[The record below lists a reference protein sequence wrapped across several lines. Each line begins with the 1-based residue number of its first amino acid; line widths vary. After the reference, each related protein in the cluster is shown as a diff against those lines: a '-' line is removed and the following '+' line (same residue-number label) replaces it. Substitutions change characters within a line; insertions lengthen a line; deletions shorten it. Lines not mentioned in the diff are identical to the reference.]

1 MLKLMANVTR
11 PDGKPGKLIAFG
23 LSETNLERL
32 KAGNPIVFDGAAI
45 DLVGFEFLIFAGKD
59 ESSMYA
65 EFRELINAQTKVTI
79 GPKVDL
85 SP

>member
-1 MLKLMANVTR
+1 MLKLLANITR
-11 PDGKPGKLIAFG
+11 RDGKPGKLVVFG

-32 KAGNPIVFDGAAI
+32 KGGNPIAFQGSVIGLD
-45 DLVGFEFLIFAGKD
+45 DTEFLIFAGKD
-59 ESSMYA
+59 ESSMYR
-65 EFRELINAQTKVTI
+65 EFHELVGPNTKVSI